1 MILEEFIT
9 FIEGIGFKLDVNP
22 LASCNFTTQ
31 YGKELLLRRF
41 VEGNILSYSTL
52 LDHSFEFSYN
62 GYNIYL
68 TNTRFSLDHNI
79 IGVIDSPSRTNQR
92 NFDLSDLELLE
103 IHFKSE
109 IRNMKLKELGI

>member
-9 FIEGIGFKLDVNP
+9 FIEGIGFKLDV
-22 LASCNFTTQ
+22 
-31 YGKELLLRRF
+31 ERHLLKYDLE
-41 VEGNILSYSTL
+41 VNVSLLSYSTL
-52 LDHSFEFSYN
+52 LEHSFEFSYN

-68 TNTRFSLDHNI
+68 TKTRFSLDHNI

-109 IRNMKLKELGI
+109 IRNMKLNELGI

>member
-31 YGKELLLRRF
+31 YGKAKAKF

-109 IRNMKLKELGI
+109 IRNMKLNELGI

>member
-9 FIEGIGFKLDVNP
+9 FIEGIGFKLDVEREVNVS
-22 LASCNFTTQ
+22 L
-31 YGKELLLRRF
+31 
-41 VEGNILSYSTL
+41 LSYSTL

-68 TNTRFSLDHNI
+68 TKTRFSLDHNI

-109 IRNMKLKELGI
+109 IRNMKLNELGI

>member
-9 FIEGIGFKLDVNP
+9 FIEGIGFKLDV
-22 LASCNFTTQ
+22 
-31 YGKELLLRRF
+31 
-41 VEGNILSYSTL
+41 
-52 LDHSFEFSYN
+52 DHSFEFSYN

-68 TNTRFSLDHNI
+68 TKTRFSLDHNI

-109 IRNMKLKELGI
+109 IRNMKLNELGI

>member
-1 MILEEFIT
+1 MILEEFIN

-22 LASCNFTTQ
+22 LDDC
-31 YGKELLLRRF
+31 
-41 VEGNILSYSTL
+41 VEGNTHNFFLRKVHFSASTL
-52 LDHSFEFSYN
+52 TCSCFTSFDFSYN

-68 TNTRFSLDHNI
+68 TKTRYSLDHNI

-109 IRNMKLKELGI
+109 IRSMKLKELGI

>member
-22 LASCNFTTQ
+22 LADC
-31 YGKELLLRRF
+31 
-41 VEGNILSYSTL
+41 VEDNNLIG
-52 LDHSFEFSYN
+52 FSYN
-62 GYNIYL
+62 GYNIDL
-68 TNTRFSLDHNI
+68 DHKKTRFSLDHNI

-109 IRNMKLKELGI
+109 IRNMKLNKLGI

>member
-1 MILEEFIT
+1 MILEEFIN

-22 LASCNFTTQ
+22 LANTLKKDQSVYHDIRGRYF
-31 YGKELLLRRF
+31 GDLLRH
-41 VEGNILSYSTL
+41 NT
-52 LDHSFEFSYN
+52 SFDFSYN

-68 TNTRFSLDHNI
+68 TKTRFSLDHNI
-79 IGVIDSPSRTNQR
+79 IGIIDSPSRTNQR

-109 IRNMKLKELGI
+109 IRSMKLKELGI

>member
-9 FIEGIGFKLDVNP
+9 FIEGIGFKLDVERD
-22 LASCNFTTQ
+22 A
-31 YGKELLLRRF
+31 
-41 VEGNILSYSTL
+41 NISLLSYSTL

-68 TNTRFSLDHNI
+68 TKTRFSLDHNI

-109 IRNMKLKELGI
+109 IRNMKLNELGI

>member
-9 FIEGIGFKLDVNP
+9 FIEGIGFKLDVQRNQP
-22 LASCNFTTQ
+22 MDF
-31 YGKELLLRRF
+31 
-41 VEGNILSYSTL
+41 
-52 LDHSFEFSYN
+52 DFSYN

-68 TNTRFSLDHNI
+68 TKTRYSLDHNI

-109 IRNMKLKELGI
+109 IRNMKLNELGI

>member
-1 MILEEFIT
+1 MILEEFIN

-22 LASCNFTTQ
+22 LANTLKKDQSV
-31 YGKELLLRRF
+31 YHDIRGRF
-41 VEGNILSYSTL
+41 DCVEGNT
-52 LDHSFEFSYN
+52 SFDFSYN

-68 TNTRFSLDHNI
+68 TKTRYSLDHNI

-109 IRNMKLKELGI
+109 IRSMKLKELGI

>member
-22 LASCNFTTQ
+22 LDDC
-31 YGKELLLRRF
+31 
-41 VEGNILSYSTL
+41 VEGNNLIG
-52 LDHSFEFSYN
+52 FSYN
-62 GYNIYL
+62 GYNIDL
-68 TNTRFSLDHNI
+68 DHTKTRFGLDHNI
-79 IGVIDSPSRTNQR
+79 VGIIDSPSRTNQR

-109 IRNMKLKELGI
+109 IRSMKLKELGI

>member
-9 FIEGIGFKLDVNP
+9 FIEGIGFKLDVEREVNVS
-22 LASCNFTTQ
+22 L
-31 YGKELLLRRF
+31 
-41 VEGNILSYSTL
+41 LSYSTL

-68 TNTRFSLDHNI
+68 TKTRFSLDHNI

-109 IRNMKLKELGI
+109 IRNMKLNKLGI